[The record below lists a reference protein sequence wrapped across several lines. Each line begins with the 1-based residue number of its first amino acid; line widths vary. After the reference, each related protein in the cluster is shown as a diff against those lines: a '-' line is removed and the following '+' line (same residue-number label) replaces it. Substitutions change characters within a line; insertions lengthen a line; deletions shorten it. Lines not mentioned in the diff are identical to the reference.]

1 MENTELSTSDR
12 AARDPFF
19 GRMLDTDGH
28 FYVEPETYN
37 TLFADNLGPTA
48 GGFSMEYVRKFIHTD
63 EHRQAKARNVSH
75 FWEVK
80 GLSALGAVDPT
91 ERVKALDRLGVKTQ
105 LVFPNTFG
113 EEMRVDSPEARA
125 GCIRYN
131 DHAIAWSKATGWR
144 AQALCQIKIGRAS
157 CRKECVS
164 TCRSRW

>member
-1 MENTELSTSDR
+1 MRISDWSS
-12 AARDPFF
+12 DVCSSD
-19 GRMLDTDGH
+19 L
-28 FYVEPETYN
+28 
-37 TLFADNLGPTA
+37 
-48 GGFSMEYVRKFIHTD
+48 GFSMEYVRKFIHTD

-91 ERVKALDRLGVKTQ
+91 ERVKALDQLGVKTQ

-144 AQALCQIKIGRAS
+144 APA
-157 CRKECVS
+157 V
-164 TCRSRW
+164 RSEEHTSELQSLMLISYAVF